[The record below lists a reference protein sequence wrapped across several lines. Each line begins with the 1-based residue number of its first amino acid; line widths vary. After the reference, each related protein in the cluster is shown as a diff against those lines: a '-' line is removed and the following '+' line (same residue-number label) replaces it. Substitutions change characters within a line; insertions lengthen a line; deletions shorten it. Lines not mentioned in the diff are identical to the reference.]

1 MNKKEFLAELE
12 DILEVDE
19 GTLSFDQ
26 QVSELEDWDS
36 LAVISFIAM
45 ADENFDVI
53 LDGEQLLGV
62 RTIDDLYAL
71 VAPAG
76 SN

>member
-1 MNKKEFLAELE
+1 VNKKEFLAELE

>member
-1 MNKKEFLAELE
+1 MNKKEFLTELE